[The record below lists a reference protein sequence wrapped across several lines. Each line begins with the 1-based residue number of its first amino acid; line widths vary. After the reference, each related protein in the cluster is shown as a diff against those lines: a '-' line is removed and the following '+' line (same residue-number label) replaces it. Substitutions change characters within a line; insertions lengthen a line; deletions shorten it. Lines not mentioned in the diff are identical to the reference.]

1 MGFFY
6 CTTVHIQQW
15 PGMRNYSKGRK
26 IHAKQQQQV
35 TVTEG
40 QVFWCSHVDYTVNE
54 PVVCFYT
61 VLVKLPTPPYNCM
74 LYVFLLWGKKIK
86 NTQIMLTC
94 LSLSQINN
102 LDYFRL
108 HGQEPALINKHEAR
122 LKMLLTPF
130 PTCLFCNAVVIFG
143 STSEASL

>member
-1 MGFFY
+1 MGFFH

-15 PGMRNYSKGRK
+15 PGIRNYSKGRK
-26 IHAKQQQQV
+26 IHAKQQQV

-61 VLVKLPTPPYNCM
+61 VLVKLPTPRIPVCSVYSFCG
-74 LYVFLLWGKKIK
+74 GKKIK

>member
-1 MGFFY
+1 MGFFH

-15 PGMRNYSKGRK
+15 PGIRNYSKGRK
-26 IHAKQQQQV
+26 IHAKQQQV

-40 QVFWCSHVDYTVNE
+40 PVFWCSQVDYTVNE

-61 VLVKLPTPPYNCM
+61 VLVKLPTPRIPVCSVYSFCGG
-74 LYVFLLWGKKIK
+74 GKNKK

-94 LSLSQINN
+94 LSLPQINN

>member
-1 MGFFY
+1 MLLY
-6 CTTVHIQQW
+6 CFSETA
-15 PGMRNYSKGRK
+15 N
-26 IHAKQQQQV
+26 
-35 TVTEG
+35 
-40 QVFWCSHVDYTVNE
+40 
-54 PVVCFYT
+54 
-61 VLVKLPTPPYNCM
+61 PPYTCM
-74 LYVFLLWGKKIK
+74 LCVFLLWGGENKK

-94 LSLSQINN
+94 LSLPQINN